1 MIEKQEHD
9 PKDDMDAAHPI
20 LPIDEHIEEVP
31 GPDGKKIRHRG
42 IYLLPNLFTTAALFS
57 GFYAIVSAMDGNFA
71 NAAIAIFV
79 AMVLDGLDGRVARM
93 TNTQSAFGAE
103 FDSLSDMVAF
113 GVAPAL
119 VVFTWALADLG
130 KVGWVFSFIYLAGAA
145 LRLARFNTHIGD
157 ESEDKRFFTG
167 LASPSAA
174 GLVAGM
180 VWALSDFGVDGGDIS
195 FLVGVLTALAGLL
208 MVSNVRYY
216 SFKDLVLKG
225 RVPFF
230 VILLVVLVFAIIS
243 TDPSRIL
250 WFIFIAYT
258 VSGPIQALW
267 RWRSKQ
273 KVTPEV

>member
-1 MIEKQEHD
+1 M
-9 PKDDMDAAHPI
+9 
-20 LPIDEHIEEVP
+20 LPIDEHVEEVH
-31 GPDGKKIRHRG
+31 GPDGKKTRHRG
-42 IYLLPNLFTTAALFS
+42 VYLLPNLFTTAALFS
-57 GFYAIVSAMDGNFA
+57 GFYAIVSAMNGDFS
-71 NAAIAIFV
+71 NAAIAVFV

-103 FDSLSDMVAF
+103 YDSLSDMVAF

-130 KVGWVFSFIYLAGAA
+130 KVGWVFAFIYMAGAA

-157 ESEDKRFFTG
+157 EDKRYFTG
-167 LASPSAA
+167 LASPAAA

-180 VWALSDFGVDGGDIS
+180 VWALSDFGVDGTDIS
-195 FLVGVLTALAGLL
+195 VLVGILTALGGLL
-208 MVSNVRYY
+208 MVSNVRYR
-216 SFKDLVLKG
+216 SFKDLDLKG

-250 WFIFIAYT
+250 WLIFIAYAA
-258 VSGPIQALW
+258 SGPLQALW
-267 RWRSKQ
+267 RWRQRQ
-273 KVTPEV
+273 KTAPKV